1 MKGRDADARGILAKS
16 GAKEDGGWI
25 YETQILNAGGQMQV
39 LNHDANHS
47 VEISSSNHSVEI
59 SKSFLL

>member
-47 VEISSSNHSVEI
+47 VEISSSNHSV
-59 SKSFLL
+59 